1 VECTLIVLSVAPTK
15 KMSSSDMARQLYI
28 YAKILEYDNEK
39 AQKQINPRK
48 LALLIFSGKSSC

>member
-1 VECTLIVLSVAPTK
+1 MIVLSVAPTK